1 MHHPQRSEKKGW
13 ELFLFQVDS
22 ISHICSLPLLCN
34 GNGDDGNGDN
44 GNGDDGNGDDDDG
57 DDDGDDGNGD
67 CDDDDG
73 GDDDDGDDGNGDC
86 DDDGAQLSLDCAAL
100 LFYSNIFL

>member
-57 DDDGDDGNGD
+57 DDDGDD
-67 CDDDDG
+67 DDDEADG
-73 GDDDDGDDGNGDC
+73 VFSSQQN
-86 DDDGAQLSLDCAAL
+86 LDL
-100 LFYSNIFL
+100 TFFYQRFDP

>member
-67 CDDDDG
+67 CDDD
-73 GDDDDGDDGNGDC
+73 
-86 DDDGAQLSLDCAAL
+86 GAQLSLDCAAL